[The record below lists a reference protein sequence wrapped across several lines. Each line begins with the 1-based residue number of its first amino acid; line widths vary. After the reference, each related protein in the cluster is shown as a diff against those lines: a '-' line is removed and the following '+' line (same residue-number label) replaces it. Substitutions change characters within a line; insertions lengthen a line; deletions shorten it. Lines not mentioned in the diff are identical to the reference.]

1 MGSQKRD
8 ASARHRGEL
17 RVDQA
22 HRGYTQSAD
31 ADAGGTGALA
41 ALNPLYMRYVPD
53 ALGRFAGQTGYGYRS
68 IEDFVD
74 LSAAVQR
81 GETTAAA
88 IDASGA
94 LATAEGTLVVTAILE
109 AGRRSLD
116 AGGVPVSII
125 YDFGAG
131 EAAFRP
137 VALGDVG
144 KPGYAFIPPP
154 ALPEVG
160 GAAALA
166 PPPA

>member
-1 MGSQKRD
+1 
-8 ASARHRGEL
+8 
-17 RVDQA
+17 
-22 HRGYTQSAD
+22 
-31 ADAGGTGALA
+31 
-41 ALNPLYMRYVPD
+41 MRYVPD

-74 LSAAVQR
+74 LSATAQR

-137 VALGDVG
+137 VGLGDVG
-144 KPGYAFIPPP
+144 KPGYAFLPPPSSEGGVAAAP
-154 ALPEVG
+154 ALP
-160 GAAALA
+160 
-166 PPPA
+166 PA